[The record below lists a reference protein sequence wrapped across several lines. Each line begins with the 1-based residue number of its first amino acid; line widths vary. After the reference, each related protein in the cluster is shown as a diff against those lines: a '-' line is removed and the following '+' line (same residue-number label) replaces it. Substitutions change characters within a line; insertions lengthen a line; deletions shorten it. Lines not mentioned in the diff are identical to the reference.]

1 MMIMMLTL
9 LLSVAVYGQDAHVMG
24 HVKNEKGELTRGRI
38 AMQPLST
45 VLRSPVPGSWG

>member
-24 HVKNEKGELTRGRI
+24 HVKRTLMVR
-38 AMQPLST
+38 MWL
-45 VLRSPVPGSWG
+45 V